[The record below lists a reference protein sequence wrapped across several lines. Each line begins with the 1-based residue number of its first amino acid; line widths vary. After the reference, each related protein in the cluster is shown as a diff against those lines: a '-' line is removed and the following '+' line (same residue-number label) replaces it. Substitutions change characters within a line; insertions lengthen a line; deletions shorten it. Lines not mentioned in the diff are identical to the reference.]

1 MALAMCALLPRRAS
15 REKFRSLQDQRQI
28 GGLQGATNKS
38 PAPSAKSGAGK
49 AAAGK
54 AAAGRAHRR
63 NRPPAIVPSKPLARA
78 PPPSRPRARRAPK
91 HAAAPKQP
99 AGKKAAAPGAAN
111 PPPWRRRHAK
121 ANAAGKGGKGGKN
134 DKPNKPGRGRA
145 AVAAASSAAMPPPA
159 SSVRAEAAALR
170 SSTAYVQ
177 DLETSTVLFA
187 KNENV
192 VRPIASISK
201 LMTAVVVVDANQPMN
216 EMLEITDDDIDGLK
230 HTTSRLRVGTS

>member
-1 MALAMCALLPRRAS
+1 
-15 REKFRSLQDQRQI
+15 
-28 GGLQGATNKS
+28 
-38 PAPSAKSGAGK
+38 
-49 AAAGK
+49 
-54 AAAGRAHRR
+54 
-63 NRPPAIVPSKPLARA
+63 
-78 PPPSRPRARRAPK
+78 
-91 HAAAPKQP
+91 
-99 AGKKAAAPGAAN
+99 
-111 PPPWRRRHAK
+111 
-121 ANAAGKGGKGGKN
+121 
-134 DKPNKPGRGRA
+134 
-145 AVAAASSAAMPPPA
+145 MPPPA

-230 HTTSRLRVGTS
+230 HTTSRLRVGTG

>member
-1 MALAMCALLPRRAS
+1 
-15 REKFRSLQDQRQI
+15 
-28 GGLQGATNKS
+28 
-38 PAPSAKSGAGK
+38 
-49 AAAGK
+49 
-54 AAAGRAHRR
+54 
-63 NRPPAIVPSKPLARA
+63 
-78 PPPSRPRARRAPK
+78 
-91 HAAAPKQP
+91 
-99 AGKKAAAPGAAN
+99 
-111 PPPWRRRHAK
+111 
-121 ANAAGKGGKGGKN
+121 
-134 DKPNKPGRGRA
+134 
-145 AVAAASSAAMPPPA
+145 MPPPA

-230 HTTSRLRVGTS
+230 HTTSRLRVGTRRRHAAPGADVFREPRRQRAGPQLPAACRLSWPP

>member
-1 MALAMCALLPRRAS
+1 
-15 REKFRSLQDQRQI
+15 
-28 GGLQGATNKS
+28 
-38 PAPSAKSGAGK
+38 
-49 AAAGK
+49 
-54 AAAGRAHRR
+54 
-63 NRPPAIVPSKPLARA
+63 
-78 PPPSRPRARRAPK
+78 
-91 HAAAPKQP
+91 
-99 AGKKAAAPGAAN
+99 
-111 PPPWRRRHAK
+111 
-121 ANAAGKGGKGGKN
+121 
-134 DKPNKPGRGRA
+134 
-145 AVAAASSAAMPPPA
+145 MPPPA

-230 HTTSRLRVGTS
+230 HTTSRLRVGTRLSRGDMLHLALMSSENRAANALGRNYRAACRLSWPP

>member
-1 MALAMCALLPRRAS
+1 MRAPARRAS
-15 REKFRSLQDQRQI
+15 RENSDPCK
-28 GGLQGATNKS
+28 TNAKSAACKAQQAKS
-38 PAPSAKSGAGK
+38 PRPVRQVRRWQSRRWQTRRRQGRIAETGRRQGLVPKQ
-49 AAAGK
+49 AAGK
-54 AAAGRAHRR
+54 G
-63 NRPPAIVPSKPLARA
+63 PASKQASGKA
-78 PPPSRPRARRAPK
+78 PAPK

-99 AGKKAAAPGAAN
+99 AGKKAAAPKGGKPAAVAQKGT
-111 PPPWRRRHAK
+111 PK

-230 HTTSRLRVGTS
+230 HTTSRLRVGTR